1 MLLKTSFRNT
11 KGDET
16 TRKRKIKL
24 KKAKLR
30 EKMRGDLLTNLG
42 RSLRSFPSLALLVSW
57 NRVGSTVNIG
67 NG

>member
-24 KKAKLR
+24 KKSKVERKDEGRFIDKLGSLSP
-30 EKMRGDLLTNLG
+30 ELPIIGVACLLE
-42 RSLRSFPSLALLVSW
+42 
-57 NRVGSTVNIG
+57 
-67 NG
+67 